1 METYQKIKEIC
12 ENVKYARAV
21 TIELEKLLAEK
32 GVVINANHV
41 LAVECSYYEHR
52 GFRTA
57 TIDIYMSGLTVKV
70 LYDSDRESEDYRVVV
85 AKDSFECYCG
95 K

>member
-1 METYQKIKEIC
+1 MQTYQKIKEIC
-12 ENVKYARAV
+12 ENVKYAMTV

-52 GFRTA
+52 DIQSA
-57 TIDIYMSGLTVKV
+57 IIEIYMPGLTVKV
-70 LYDSDRESEDYRVVV
+70 MYDSDRESEDYRVIVM
-85 AKDSFECYCG
+85 KDQFECICH
-95 K
+95 